1 MGRFALIASLGVV
14 FCACGDPPPRVSL
27 ALTDATVPAAASAT
41 TAPAPL
47 RIAITP
53 MESPERTFAQY
64 SELFEH
70 VGRRLGRRV
79 EVVQRQT
86 YSEVISLVQHR
97 RVDAALVCSGPYVQA
112 EEDFGAE
119 VLAVPRV
126 AGRDSYQAVVVV
138 RRESPFLN
146 FNDLRGRSFALTD
159 ALSASGMVYP
169 ACLVRERR
177 RTTETYFSKV
187 LFTKGHDNSIRAV
200 ADGLIDA
207 ASVSS
212 LVFDEM
218 AKQSPGLP
226 ERLRVIERS
235 PPLGNPPVIVHPR
248 LDPELKRRIQE
259 SLLGLWKDPEAAP
272 LLRKMGIERFVEG
285 DPAAYAEVRR
295 MRARVLPKAGT

>member
-1 MGRFALIASLGVV
+1 MRRFARIASIGAVL
-14 FCACGDPPPRVSL
+14 CACGDPPPQVSL
-27 ALTDATVPAAASAT
+27 SQADPPGPAAA
-41 TAPAPL
+41 APAPL

-64 SELFEH
+64 SELFDR
-70 VGRRLGRRV
+70 VGRRLGRSV

-86 YSEVISLVQHR
+86 YSEVVSLVQHR

-112 EEDFGAE
+112 EEDFGAQ

-146 FNDLRGRSFALTD
+146 FDDLRGRSFALTD
-159 ALSASGMVYP
+159 ALSTSGMVYP

-200 ADGLIDA
+200 ADGLVDA

-218 AKQSPGLP
+218 AKQSPSLP

-235 PPLGNPPVIVHPR
+235 PPLGNPPVIVHPK
-248 LDPELKRRIQE
+248 LDEELKRRLQE
-259 SLLGLWKDPEAAP
+259 SLLGLWKDPDAAP
-272 LLRKMGIERFVEG
+272 LLRRMGIERFVEG

-295 MRARVLPKAGT
+295 MRRRVLPKAGS

>member
-1 MGRFALIASLGVV
+1 MRRLTRIASIGAVL
-14 FCACGDPPPRVSL
+14 CACSDPPPRVSL
-27 ALTDATVPAAASAT
+27 SNSDAPGPTSSS
-41 TAPAPL
+41 PAPL

-64 SELFEH
+64 SELFEY
-70 VGRRLGRRV
+70 VGRRLGRTV

-86 YSEVISLVQHR
+86 YSEVVSLVQHR

-119 VLAVPRV
+119 VLAVPRI
-126 AGRDSYQAVVVV
+126 AGRDSYQAIVLV

-146 FNDLRGRSFALTD
+146 FDDLRGRSFGLTD
-159 ALSASGMVYP
+159 ALSTSGMVYP

-200 ADGLIDA
+200 ADGLVDA

-218 AKQSPGLP
+218 AKQTPRLS
-226 ERLRVIERS
+226 ERLRIVERS
-235 PPLGNPPVIVHPR
+235 PPLGNPPIIVHPQ
-248 LDPELKRRIQE
+248 LDPALKRLIRE
-259 SLLGLWKDPEAAP
+259 SLLGLREDPDAAP
-272 LLRKMGIERFVEG
+272 LLRRMGIERFVEG
-285 DPAAYAEVRR
+285 NPAAYAEVRR
-295 MRARVLPKAGT
+295 MRARVLPKAGR

>member
-1 MGRFALIASLGVV
+1 MRRHTRLAAVGLAL
-14 FCACGDPPPRVSL
+14 CACGDPPPQVSL
-27 ALTDATVPAAASAT
+27 SQADPPGPAAA
-41 TAPAPL
+41 APAPL

-64 SELFEH
+64 SELFDR
-70 VGRRLGRRV
+70 VGRRLGRSV

-86 YSEVISLVQHR
+86 YSEVVSLVQHR

-112 EEDFGAE
+112 EEDFGAQ

-146 FNDLRGRSFALTD
+146 FDDLRGRSFALTD
-159 ALSASGMVYP
+159 ALSTSGMVYP

-200 ADGLIDA
+200 ADGLVDA

-218 AKQSPGLP
+218 AKQSPSLP

-235 PPLGNPPVIVHPR
+235 PPLGNPPVIVHPK
-248 LDPELKRRIQE
+248 LDEELKRRLQE
-259 SLLGLWKDPEAAP
+259 SLLGLWKDPDAAP
-272 LLRKMGIERFVEG
+272 LLRRMGIERFVEG

-295 MRARVLPKAGT
+295 MRRRVLPKAGS